1 MMLVYPGIGL
11 GCIERMNYIYRARP
25 AINTGYDSWSETL
38 KYRTPTDYYI
48 SPIKISHSIEHLN
61 KPLRG
66 VSVECC
72 TTAFDVAGRGAP
84 HFGCVDTLSS
94 RLSHFNVHS
103 EHLRLL
109 FPICIHFAW
118 PEGRINPFDIETNHE
133 GVAVTV
139 TAKVWRERG
148 LLRLVS
154 VSPTIPDKGERG
166 RGIEEEE
173 QSD

>member
-1 MMLVYPGIGL
+1 M
-11 GCIERMNYIYRARP
+11 ARGP
-25 AINTGYDSWSETL
+25 Q
-38 KYRTPTDYYI
+38 
-48 SPIKISHSIEHLN
+48 SILLI
-61 KPLRG
+61 LR
-66 VSVECC
+66 E
-72 TTAFDVAGRGAP
+72 
-84 HFGCVDTLSS
+84 
-94 RLSHFNVHS
+94 N
-103 EHLRLL
+103 
-109 FPICIHFAW
+109 
-118 PEGRINPFDIETNHE
+118 NE

>member
-1 MMLVYPGIGL
+1 MSFCVGGDRFMMMVYPGIGL

-25 AINTGYDSWSETL
+25 AINTVYDSWSEAL

-72 TTAFDVAGRGAP
+72 TTAFDVRSWQRGSAFRLRR
-84 HFGCVDTLSS
+84 HTLSS

-109 FPICIHFAW
+109 FLICIHFAW
-118 PEGRINPFDIETNHE
+118 PEGRINPFDIET
-133 GVAVTV
+133 
-139 TAKVWRERG
+139 K
-148 LLRLVS
+148 
-154 VSPTIPDKGERG
+154 P
-166 RGIEEEE
+166 
-173 QSD
+173 